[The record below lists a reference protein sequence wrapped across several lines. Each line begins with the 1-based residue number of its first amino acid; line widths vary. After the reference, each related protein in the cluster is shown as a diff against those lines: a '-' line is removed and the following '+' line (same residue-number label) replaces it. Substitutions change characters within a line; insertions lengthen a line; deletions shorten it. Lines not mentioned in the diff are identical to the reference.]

1 MAFTAC
7 DVIKDIQWSEKLD
20 SIFIDNYQ
28 KDPTLSWQFFGSST
42 GFMRQFPASKW
53 KQDPVDLYDCRLRPW
68 YIEAAASPKDMIILV
83 DISGSM
89 RGQRK
94 DIAKHVVSNILE
106 TLTTNDFVNIL
117 KFSERIDSVVECFNE
132 SLVPATLDNIRSL
145 NAGMENIE
153 TEKIANYSAAL
164 ISAFEILQNYRN
176 TDRGAGCN
184 QAIMLISDGVPHDFN
199 DTFRQYNW
207 PNETYRYVRLFTY
220 LIGSEVPDFQIIKE
234 MACINQG
241 YYVHLSVPSEVREQV
256 LRYIPVMARP
266 LVLGRQVHPVIWSHV
281 YADIIDP
288 KMTDYKWELRQ
299 RKEQKETFLAF
310 RGNSSNFDSFRL
322 HRPRYE
328 VGCLSALCVRGHVHA
343 DVLVLN
349 SILTSAMLSLRFAQ
363 NRMIQQYPRTI
374 EC

>member
-1 MAFTAC
+1 
-7 DVIKDIQWSEKLD
+7 
-20 SIFIDNYQ
+20 
-28 KDPTLSWQFFGSST
+28 
-42 GFMRQFPASKW
+42 MRQFPASKW

-117 KFSERIDSVVECFNE
+117 KFSERIESVVECFNE
-132 SLVPATLDNIRSL
+132 SLVPATLNNIRSL

-176 TDRGAGCN
+176 MDRGSGCN
-184 QAIMLISDGVPHDFN
+184 QAIMLVSDGVPHDFN

-220 LIGSEVPDFQIIKE
+220 LIGSEVPDFKTIKE

-266 LVLGRQVHPVIWSHV
+266 LVLGRHIHPIIWSHV

-299 RKEQKETFLAF
+299 RKEQKETFLAY
-310 RGNSSNFDSFRL
+310 RNMMLSGGNSTAIDSFRF
-322 HRPRYE
+322 HRTRYD
-328 VGCLSALCVRGHVHA
+328 VCICSCWLC
-343 DVLVLN
+343 
-349 SILTSAMLSLRFAQ
+349 
-363 NRMIQQYPRTI
+363 
-374 EC
+374 